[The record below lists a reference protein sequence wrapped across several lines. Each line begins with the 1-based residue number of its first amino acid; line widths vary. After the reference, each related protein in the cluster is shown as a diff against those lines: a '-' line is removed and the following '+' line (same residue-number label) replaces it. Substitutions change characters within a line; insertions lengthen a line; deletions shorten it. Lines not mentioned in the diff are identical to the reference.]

1 MEKYFFSKN
10 YKETKSAGNKAKTD
24 IEEILLA
31 NGYKNVGI
39 RSNYKGSL
47 MGFIATLLSLL
58 KACLSI
64 QPNSVLV
71 LQYPLKKYYTFLC
84 RIAHL
89 RNCEVITIIH
99 DLGSFRRKRL
109 TIEQEVSRLNQSD
122 YIIAHNDAMKV
133 WLQEHGVTSKL
144 YSLGI
149 FDYLSK
155 STPQPNTNK
164 DQYRV
169 LYAGALS
176 PRKNPFLKQIGA
188 IIKSYK
194 FYLYGSG
201 FEAQKKY
208 NNIINYKGF
217 VPSDKLISTAEGDFG
232 LVWDGDSISSCSGEL
247 GEYLKFNN
255 PHKTSLYIRC
265 HLPIIIWSKAALAP
279 FIKENKIGFCIES
292 LDQIDNLLLE
302 LSKEDYDEIRK
313 NVIKISDKLSG
324 GYYITTALNKILNQ
338 KENYK

>member
-24 IEEILLA
+24 IEEILLT

-47 MGFIATLLSLL
+47 MGFIATLVSLL

-64 QPNSVLV
+64 QPKSVLV

-176 PRKNPFLKQIGA
+176 PKKNPFLKQIGA

-201 FEAQKKY
+201 FEAQKNY
-208 NNIINYKGF
+208 NNIVF
-217 VPSDKLISTAEGDFG
+217 
-232 LVWDGDSISSCSGEL
+232 
-247 GEYLKFNN
+247 
-255 PHKTSLYIRC
+255 
-265 HLPIIIWSKAALAP
+265 
-279 FIKENKIGFCIES
+279 
-292 LDQIDNLLLE
+292 
-302 LSKEDYDEIRK
+302 
-313 NVIKISDKLSG
+313 
-324 GYYITTALNKILNQ
+324 
-338 KENYK
+338 